1 MKSLAF
7 LLILIVL
14 VVLIHKKIIPI
25 ESVVISCMR
34 YYKILIVIFLVLL
47 VLINPEMLK
56 KVFSGKPKLIKSED
70 LISEFNF
77 VNHVRNLTSNVEMK
91 NKRLQNEKIKF
102 ILGEQRGLC
111 NNCRASLSPFQS
123 QLDLKKPISL
133 GGNTD
138 NSNLQVLCTNC
149 YNEKQS
155 INTFLK

>member
-7 LLILIVL
+7 LIVLIVL
-14 VVLIHKKIIPI
+14 IVLIHKKVIPI
-25 ESVVISCMR
+25 ESVIISCMR
-34 YYKILIVIFLVLL
+34 YYKILIVVFLVLL
-47 VLINPEMLK
+47 ILINPEMLK
-56 KVFSGKPKLIKSED
+56 KIFSGKPKLIKSED

-102 ILGEQRGLC
+102 ILSDQRGLC
-111 NNCRASLSPFQS
+111 NNCQVSLSPFQS

-138 NSNLQVLCTNC
+138 NSNLQVLCNNC
-149 YNEKQS
+149 YTEKQS

>member
-7 LLILIVL
+7 LIVLIVL
-14 VVLIHKKIIPI
+14 IVLIHKKVIPI
-25 ESVVISCMR
+25 ESVIISCMR
-34 YYKILIVIFLVLL
+34 YYKILIVVFLVLL
-47 VLINPEMLK
+47 ILINPEMLK
-56 KVFSGKPKLIKSED
+56 KIFSGKPKLIKSED

-102 ILGEQRGLC
+102 ILSDQRGLC
-111 NNCRASLSPFQS
+111 NNCRVSLSPFQS

>member
-7 LLILIVL
+7 LIVLIVL
-14 VVLIHKKIIPI
+14 IVLIHKKVIPI
-25 ESVVISCMR
+25 ESVIINCMR
-34 YYKILIVIFLVLL
+34 YYKILIVVFLVLL
-47 VLINPEMLK
+47 ILINPEMLK
-56 KVFSGKPKLIKSED
+56 RVFSGKPKLIKSED

-102 ILGEQRGLC
+102 ILSDQRGLC
-111 NNCRASLSPFQS
+111 NNCRVSLSPFQS